1 MRLSGGVLRRAPDRD
16 IGPYM
21 GLFSRILHCT
31 DISFRAVQGYRT
43 RARVVRRLAGGSLT
57 WRSIFNKSLHF
68 LSSNWARLAVHPAIG
83 VLQRTAQLIPNVG
96 GLVVAA
102 AALFAR
108 EPCPV
113 WISKLVGRN
122 TPNSL
127 WKRIM
132 GSSRDYGCRAE
143 PLFFDSLVAH
153 PCGWNAGLLARTD
166 GATPSATVGGQ
177 LLRADYRGDKRAAA
191 FCRNRAR
198 RHHSLRISISAVCA
212 SSRLADRWQGYSGP
226 SLQKTQV
233 RHHSLYRDRVFAVW
247 DGAADPHNRRASR
260 DHPQRRDHSS
270 RQRYCCG
277 LCSSTRVAW

>member
-1 MRLSGGVLRRAPDRD
+1 
-16 IGPYM
+16 
-21 GLFSRILHCT
+21 
-31 DISFRAVQGYRT
+31 
-43 RARVVRRLAGGSLT
+43 
-57 WRSIFNKSLHF
+57 
-68 LSSNWARLAVHPAIG
+68 
-83 VLQRTAQLIPNVG
+83 
-96 GLVVAA
+96 VVAA

-198 RHHSLRISISAVCA
+198 DIIHFVYLFPLFALALAWLIDGRDIPGQVYRKLR
-212 SSRLADRWQGYSGP
+212 SGI
-226 SLQKTQV
+226 T
-233 RHHSLYRDRVFAVW
+233 
-247 DGAADPHNRRASR
+247 
-260 DHPQRRDHSS
+260 
-270 RQRYCCG
+270 
-277 LCSSTRVAW
+277 